1 MIYESDKV
9 SLLNFHSVKL
19 VEGSVNPML
28 SRKTDKLV
36 HKEVYYVLNGQGINE
51 LRLKKKSIL
60 NSFASNDNEK
70 NSLLNYF
77 LENKLSFKKIDDI
90 KVALKNL
97 DNIF

>member
-1 MIYESDKV
+1 M
-9 SLLNFHSVKL
+9 LLND
-19 VEGSVNPML
+19 EGI
-28 SRKTDKLV
+28 T
-36 HKEVYYVLNGQGINE
+36 E

-60 NSFASNDNEK
+60 NSFASNDSEK
-70 NSLLNYF
+70 NSLSKYF